1 MELVKGLTR
10 RKETALE
17 KLPALRKNPGLTRG
31 ILVSL
36 GLASLTGIAAQIRL
50 PIPFSPVPVTGQ
62 VFAVLLIGLLF
73 GRKLGTGSQLFY
85 VGLGGMGLPWFSGL
99 SGGVAALAGP
109 TGGYVLGF
117 LPAVYLLGWLSERFE
132 LTGITEIFLAGLSG
146 LGVIYFFGSLQLSLF
161 LNAGLRETIALGVVP
176 FIWIDLLKGLLVALV
191 GRELNPGG
199 Q

>member
-17 KLPALRKNPGLTRG
+17 KLPALRKDPGLTRG

-99 SGGVAALAGP
+99 SGGIAALAGP

>member
-1 MELVKGLTR
+1 
-10 RKETALE
+10 
-17 KLPALRKNPGLTRG
+17 
-31 ILVSL
+31 VSL
-36 GLASLTGIAAQIRL
+36 GLAFLTGIAAQIRL

-99 SGGVAALAGP
+99 SGGIAALAGP

-132 LTGITEIFLAGLSG
+132 LTGITEIFFAGLSG